1 MKKLFSTILVLSLL
15 FSGNAYSA
23 EFGTF
28 NQKEDNPPKETKK
41 KYLPSDK
48 IVKDHFK
55 NLTVADLIGQYPS
68 DSLQEIY
75 SSDGIV
81 QYVFFI
87 RMEEVK
93 RRVPVICFVTVKST
107 TCRVP

>member
-1 MKKLFSTILVLSLL
+1 MKKFLSILVISLL
-15 FSGNAYSA
+15 LSGNAYAA
-23 EFGTF
+23 EFNTF
-28 NQKEDNPPKETKK
+28 DPKEDNPPKETKK
-41 KYLPSDK
+41 EYLPSDK

-55 NLTVADLIGQYPS
+55 NLTVADLIGRYPS

-75 SSDGIV
+75 SSDGVV

-87 RMEEVK
+87 RMKEVK
-93 RRVPVICFVTVKST
+93 RRVPVICFVTIKST

>member
-1 MKKLFSTILVLSLL
+1 MNKLFLTILFTLVL
-15 FSGNAYSA
+15 GGGAYAA
-23 EFGTF
+23 EFGSF
-28 NQKEDNPPKETKK
+28 DSKESDVSEETKD
-41 KYLPSDK
+41 KYLPSDQ
-48 IVKDHFK
+48 IVRDHFK
-55 NLTVADLIGQYPS
+55 NLTVADLIGQYPT

-75 SSDGIV
+75 SSNGVV

-87 RMEEVK
+87 RMKEVK